1 MKTAPP
7 AGDTRQG
14 MPGRGREHDPG
25 GADRAAAERLGARTY
40 PFRGREPWQEI
51 PPKSAVNFLAFM
63 LERV

>member
-1 MKTAPP
+1 
-7 AGDTRQG
+7 